1 MKQLYSPILQW
12 FQAHPSPPT
21 AILSDLFLGWTHHLA
36 SELRIPRIIFSPSGA
51 LAVSLANFNWRD
63 LPKRE
68 DPNNPNF
75 PISFPKVP
83 NSPVFPWCHLSFLF
97 RAYVEGNTYLQ
108 IVRDD
113 WLANIASWG
122 LVVNSFSELEGVYLD
137 HLKKDMGHDR
147 VWAVGPLSPLEATER
162 CGSSSIPTHELMNW
176 LDTCGDH
183 SVVYICFGS
192 QAILSNKQMEELA
205 AGLEASDA
213 RFIWCVKEVKGE
225 NGCAEFGM
233 VPTGFTD
240 RVVGKGLVIR
250 GWVPQV
256 EILRHKSMGVFLTH
270 CGWNSVLEGLVAGV
284 PMIAW
289 PMGADQFINARL
301 LVEEMGVAVKVCE
314 GEDSIPN
321 SEDVARVVVESLG
334 ENWPMRVRAKEL
346 SVAALGA
353 IKEGTGSSTKDLDGL
368 VKELCM
374 LN

>member
-36 SELRIPRIIFSPSGA
+36 SELRIHRIIFSPSGA
-51 LAVSLANFNWRD
+51 LAVSLAHFLWRD

-97 RAYVEGNTYLQ
+97 REYMEGDTYLQ

-113 WLANIASWG
+113 WLANLASWG

-147 VWAVGPLSPLEATER
+147 VWAVGPLSPLEVTER
-162 CGSSSIPTHELMNW
+162 GGSSSIPTHELMNW

-205 AGLEASDA
+205 AALEASNA

-233 VPTGFTD
+233 VPTGSPTESQE
-240 RVVGKGLVIR
+240 R
-250 GWVPQV
+250 
-256 EILRHKSMGVFLTH
+256 
-270 CGWNSVLEGLVAGV
+270 GLVAGV
-284 PMIAW
+284 QMIAW